1 MPCKYARGKY
11 NMTPNDY
18 DFTFN
23 FSEIPS
29 NIAMES
35 ADNLSARLQDLM
47 PLSKVLHLNLETRPD
62 SYMEKIMI
70 ISNNIINTTKETI
83 SLIKS
88 LLRNIISR

>member
-29 NIAMES
+29 NIA
-35 ADNLSARLQDLM
+35 
-47 PLSKVLHLNLETRPD
+47 KK
-62 SYMEKIMI
+62 KINQKI
-70 ISNNIINTTKETI
+70 V
-83 SLIKS
+83 
-88 LLRNIISR
+88 

>member
-62 SYMEKIMI
+62 SYIEKIMI
-70 ISNNIINTTKETI
+70 HSSATLTVNNKIVELKFI
-83 SLIKS
+83 
-88 LLRNIISR
+88 